1 MVSANQ
7 ASASLPCPKMTL
19 RRLLDAYVAS
29 VACSPRYQESL
40 RRTVAKAAG
49 YGLESVCQLEPERV
63 NDFLGKLPLAATTR
77 HNIRREL
84 LTLWRW
90 AYEERLTD
98 SQPTR
103 VKRIAARRGPPQAWS
118 REQVAGLLDAAERDE
133 RPVSAL
139 YPHAKRCHVLP
150 AWIAVGWETG
160 LRLTDMLSLTQEHF
174 RHDCIVTVAHKTG
187 KPTVRRIGEYARS
200 QCERLLA
207 ESPDGTLFAWLLP
220 RRRAILLWRDFLRER
235 RLVGSSKWLR
245 RAGATELER
254 LAPGS
259 SSRWLDHSNPA
270 LCRLHYI
277 DPTLLAPPIG
287 PPPLR

>member
-1 MVSANQ
+1 
-7 ASASLPCPKMTL
+7 MTL
-19 RRLLDAYVAS
+19 RDLLNAYTAS
-29 VACSPRYQESL
+29 VACGPRYQESL
-40 RRTVAKAAG
+40 QRTVAKAAG
-49 YGLESVCQLEPERV
+49 YGLIRVCQLSPEKV
-63 NDFLGKLPLAATTR
+63 NDFLGKLPLAPTTR

-84 LTLWRW
+84 MTLWRW

-118 REQVAGLLDAAERDE
+118 REQVTSLLDAAERDE
-133 RPVSAL
+133 RRVNAL
-139 YPHAKRCHVLP
+139 HPHAKRCHVLP
-150 AWIAVGWETG
+150 AWISVGWETG
-160 LRLTDMLSLTQEHF
+160 LRLTDMLSLRQEHF

-187 KPTVRRIGEYARS
+187 KPTVRRIGEYAQRR
-200 QCERLLA
+200 CEWLL
-207 ESPDGTLFAWLLP
+207 ENSPDGTLLAWLLP

-235 RLVGSSKWLR
+235 RLSGSSKWLR

-259 SSRWLDHSNPA
+259 AARWLDHSNPA
-270 LCRLHYI
+270 LCSLHYI
-277 DPTLLAPPIG
+277 DPTLLSPPIG